1 MHMLKDKVHWIFFD
15 VGTTLVDETEA
26 YNHRI
31 RNTIAGT
38 DITFEQFQEKRLFF
52 AKQNLKGDLEA
63 FQYFGLTKT
72 PWCKE
77 DEVPYPDAEVVLQYL
92 RDKGYKIGVIANQ
105 SLGTADRLEKWG
117 LLKYIHVVA
126 ASAELGV
133 AKPDREIFQRAFAMA
148 GCKAEEAVMIGD
160 RLDNDI
166 FPAKQLGMKTVWMR
180 QGVAVYQD
188 PTVPGYEPDYIVDTL
203 SALKELF

>member
-1 MHMLKDKVHWIFFD
+1 MREKLSSSINWIFFD

-38 DITFEQFQEKRLFF
+38 DISFEQFQEKRLFF

-77 DEVPYPDAEVVLQYL
+77 DEVPYSDAKGALQFIRIL
-92 RDKGYKIGVIANQ
+92 Q
-105 SLGTADRLEKWG
+105 
-117 LLKYIHVVA
+117 
-126 ASAELGV
+126 
-133 AKPDREIFQRAFAMA
+133 
-148 GCKAEEAVMIGD
+148 
-160 RLDNDI
+160 
-166 FPAKQLGMKTVWMR
+166 FPVTNR
-180 QGVAVYQD
+180 I
-188 PTVPGYEPDYIVDTL
+188 T
-203 SALKELF
+203 